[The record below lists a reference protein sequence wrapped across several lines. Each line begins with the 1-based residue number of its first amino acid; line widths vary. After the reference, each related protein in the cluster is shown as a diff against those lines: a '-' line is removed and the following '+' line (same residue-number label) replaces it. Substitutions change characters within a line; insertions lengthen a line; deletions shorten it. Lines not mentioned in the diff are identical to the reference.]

1 MEKLILCSLLFALYI
16 ISVVVVGYRSVSFTS
31 FSSLVWVTVI
41 SRFIIFSGTG
51 FHFLAKTVLNCI
63 GRVKSV
69 LPCRG
74 LLMGDFKLYIL
85 SFRIGYSDNYEMI

>member
-1 MEKLILCSLLFALYI
+1 MLLLWVKDRFVLLLC
-16 ISVVVVGYRSVSFTS
+16 
-31 FSSLVWVTVI
+31 SLVWVTVI

>member
-31 FSSLVWVTVI
+31 LFFGLGYCS
-41 SRFIIFSGTG
+41 FIIFSGTG

-85 SFRIGYSDNYEMI
+85 SFRIGCSDNYEMI